1 MRAIARFSLNCEAH
15 EPPVQSTYLLYAL
28 LIAPARDLVPCVRRC
43 CAAASRVRKCQDDN
57 PGLAGSSQRIAE

>member
-28 LIAPARDLVPCVRRC
+28 LIAPAREPS
-43 CAAASRVRKCQDDN
+43 AVRKKV
-57 PGLAGSSQRIAE
+57 LRRSK